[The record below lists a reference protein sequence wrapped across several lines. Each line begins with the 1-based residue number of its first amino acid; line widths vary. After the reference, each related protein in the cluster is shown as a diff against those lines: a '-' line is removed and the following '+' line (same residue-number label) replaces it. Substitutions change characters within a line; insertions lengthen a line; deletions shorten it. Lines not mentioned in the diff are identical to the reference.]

1 MLSIKSWRLQP
12 GVLIIGNLAEVRLPF
27 DGDIY
32 GADVGGGGDNNIK
45 LKLELEKEST
55 LIISNCI
62 PKRICI
68 SSQTECPKGFTFDLK
83 LNTQKDLH

>member
-12 GVLIIGNLAEVRLPF
+12 GVLIIGNLAEVRLAF

-32 GADVGGGGDNNIK
+32 GADVGGVGGSWIWIADKRNLTILEIDNNIK

-62 PKRICI
+62 RKRICI
-68 SSQTECPKGFTFDLK
+68 
-83 LNTQKDLH
+83 